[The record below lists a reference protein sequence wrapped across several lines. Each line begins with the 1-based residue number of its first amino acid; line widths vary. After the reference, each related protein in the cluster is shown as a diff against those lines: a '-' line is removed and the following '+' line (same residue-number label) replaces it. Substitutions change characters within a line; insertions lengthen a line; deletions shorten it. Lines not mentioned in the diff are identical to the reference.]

1 MIMGINIEY
10 DKGMEGGNGM
20 SPLALLQEGE
30 TAEIVTLAGRSDT
43 AFRGCCRIRHLSSL
57 GFRPGR
63 HVEMVRNQGGGPLV
77 VRIEEACIALGR
89 GIALNIHVRRS
100 KS

>member
-1 MIMGINIEY
+1 MIMGIKIEHR
-10 DKGMEGGNGM
+10 ELSERGNGM

-30 TAEIVTLAGRSDT
+30 TAEIVSLAGRFGT
-43 AFRGCCRIRHLSSL
+43 AFRGCRRIEHLNGL
-57 GFRPGR
+57 GFRPGKQ
-63 HVEMVRNQGGGPLV
+63 VEMVRNRGGGPLV